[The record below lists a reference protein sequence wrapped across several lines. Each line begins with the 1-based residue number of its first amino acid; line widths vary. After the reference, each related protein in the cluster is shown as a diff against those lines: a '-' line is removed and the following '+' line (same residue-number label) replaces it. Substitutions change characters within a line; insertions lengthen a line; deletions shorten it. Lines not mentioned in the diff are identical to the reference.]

1 MTDSKPLDE
10 PSDDSSSGPGGSA
23 RRIVLYSLVGVVVL
37 ALIVG
42 GSLAVYRHASSQA
55 SAACETQSSRL
66 VKSQEDAAKLQKSDG
81 FRATLAIDKNQVQE
95 QGTVTDLQS
104 QYKEYSTR
112 PAEIPSCS
120 HLGIKETKALTEEL
134 RDRANNLSSRTV
146 RVRAA
151 ADAVVASREA
161 KVLADAKGSLSS
173 AVKAAQGTLDS
184 SQGKVADNAS
194 REALQKAL
202 DAANKVLADEGVK
215 DPKRYRDVQ
224 ASLAAPVKSV
234 NDSVAAKAAADKAA
248 ADAAAQAAARAQAQS
263 SSGSSGTKSYSRSSG
278 SGSSGSTGSGAS
290 SGSSAK
296 RQTGSSASSGSGKK
310 SNSGG
315 SSSGSSSSGSQSGG
329 GSSWRDQFNNNTQ
342 APCAAGASC
351 PIG

>member
-1 MTDSKPLDE
+1 
-10 PSDDSSSGPGGSA
+10 
-23 RRIVLYSLVGVVVL
+23 
-37 ALIVG
+37 
-42 GSLAVYRHASSQA
+42 
-55 SAACETQSSRL
+55 

-263 SSGSSGTKSYSRSSG
+263 SSGSSGTKSSSKPRSSN
-278 SGSSGSTGSGAS
+278 SSSGSTPRRRSTGSAGGSGGTSGNADTGTAPS
-290 SGSSAK
+290 WSVPGSGSDE
-296 RQTGSSASSGSGKK
+296 G
-310 SNSGG
+310 NIGG
-315 SSSGSSSSGSQSGG
+315 NDPGL
-329 GSSWRDQFNNNTQ
+329 
-342 APCAAGASC
+342 
-351 PIG
+351 